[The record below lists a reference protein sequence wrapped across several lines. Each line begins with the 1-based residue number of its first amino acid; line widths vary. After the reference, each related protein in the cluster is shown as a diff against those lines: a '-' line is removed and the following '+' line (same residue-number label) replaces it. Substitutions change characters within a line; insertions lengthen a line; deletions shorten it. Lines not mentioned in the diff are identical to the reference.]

1 MNRSRGIWIVIG
13 IILVV
18 GVLVTLATT
27 SFINSKENTPDALK
41 NQILSSSELPSDLED
56 GKYSKEPELFSAE
69 NQTSGEQTQLP
80 EEKVTTKKA
89 ARSTPEA
96 GSSVTEQTA
105 PAGDVQM
112 KIADSPEQTEAAA
125 APAPQIA
132 QAATE
137 VPTEESVQETVMSPK
152 APDAKYKFS
161 NAPAPSEGAAYYQK
175 HLENLDEQIKKIRE
189 ESVDSNTY
197 SMKALADKEL
207 KLWNLEQNTIY
218 ETIAQKLSDED
229 KKSLEASQQAW
240 IKSRDAKAEEAA
252 KKYSGGT
259 LEGLEYTASLAES
272 TRARAYD
279 LVKEYM
285 EVLSAGDT
293 P

>member
-1 MNRSRGIWIVIG
+1 M
-13 IILVV
+13 
-18 GVLVTLATT
+18 TLATT
-27 SFINSKENTPDALK
+27 SFINSKENTPNALK

-56 GKYSKEPELFSAE
+56 GQYSKEPELFSAE
-69 NQTSGEQTQLP
+69 NKTSGEQAQLP
-80 EEKVTTKKA
+80 EEKVMTKKA
-89 ARSTPEA
+89 ARSMPEA
-96 GSSVTEQTA
+96 GSSVTEPTA
-105 PAGDVQM
+105 PAGEVQM
-112 KIADSPEQTEAAA
+112 QMKVADSPEQTEAAV
-125 APAPQIA
+125 PPQIA
-132 QAATE
+132 QAASE
-137 VPTEESVQETVMSPK
+137 VPVEESVQETVMSPK
-152 APDAKYKFS
+152 APDTKYKFS

-189 ESVDSNTY
+189 ESGDSNTY

-229 KKSLEASQQAW
+229 KKSLEASQQTW
-240 IKSRDAKAEEAA
+240 IKNRDAKAEEAA

-272 TRARAYD
+272 TRSRAYD

-285 EVLSAGDT
+285 DVLSVEDT

>member
-13 IILVV
+13 MILVI

-27 SFINSKENTPDALK
+27 SFINNKENIPDSLK
-41 NQILSSSELPSDLED
+41 NQILSSSEMPSDLEE
-56 GKYSKEPELFSAE
+56 GQYYSKEQELFSAE
-69 NQTSGEQTQLP
+69 NKTSGEQAKLP
-80 EEKVTTKKA
+80 EEKVMPKKA
-89 ARSTPEA
+89 ARSTK
-96 GSSVTEQTA
+96 SSVTEQTA
-105 PAGDVQM
+105 PAADTQMQVQ
-112 KIADSPEQTEAAA
+112 IADSPEQTEAA
-125 APAPQIA
+125 PQVG
-132 QAATE
+132 QAASE
-137 VPTEESVQETVMSPK
+137 IPAQESVQETVMSPK
-152 APDAKYKFS
+152 APDTKYKFS

-218 ETIAQKLSDED
+218 ETIARKLSDED
-229 KKSLEASQQAW
+229 KKSLEVSQQAW

-279 LVKEYM
+279 LVKEYTD
-285 EVLSAGDT
+285 VLSEEDT